1 MTSRLLTT
9 LLACAMSIA
18 ASAQAMFFNTA
29 KLADSTEIVE
39 TTRKA
44 FDTERTVRQKTTKTP
59 SVSKISDAIH
69 IDDLTEA
76 EIEYFEEIFAS
87 LDSVT
92 YDTVVVM
99 KPLPEVFFMPA
110 VYRTFEFADTLSPLQ
125 ADFSGRP
132 EMRWLEEENGQIR
145 NMKRIQRS
153 LFLEHPEYVK
163 YNISMLPEEIGRAHV

>member
-1 MTSRLLTT
+1 
-9 LLACAMSIA
+9 MSIV

-29 KLADSTEIVE
+29 KVADSTEIVE

-44 FDTERTVRQKTTKTP
+44 FETERTVKPKAKKTP
-59 SVSKISDAIH
+59 SVAKISDAIH

-76 EIEYFEEIFAS
+76 ELEYFEEIFAS
-87 LDSVT
+87 LDSVA

-110 VYRTFEFADTLSPLQ
+110 VYRSFEFADTLSPLR

-132 EMRWLEEENGQIR
+132 EFHWLEEEEAQIR

-153 LFLEHPEYVK
+153 LFGAPRICDL
-163 YNISMLPEEIGRAHV
+163 